1 MCLVR
6 ELKRGSKGHM
16 KTIMRR
22 VMVEEWGVTPWK
34 AINNLLF
41 FPPMI
46 YALLPTHNAMDVE
59 QPKTFV

>member
-16 KTIMRR
+16 KTIMSR

-34 AINNLLF
+34 AINNLFF
-41 FPPMI
+41 FPMI
-46 YALLPTHNAMDVE
+46 
-59 QPKTFV
+59 